1 MNSAPMAAGA
11 LNKSNT
17 GENNT
22 STPVTNAE
30 AGRQADNASRSS
42 SPSSSSSDSESSSSD
57 SDSSSGYGIR
67 SVPLM

>member
-17 GENNT
+17 
-22 STPVTNAE
+22 E